1 MMVKNQWL
9 LRSFKHALNG
19 IKYMLSHEKNSRIH
33 LAATIIVVLL
43 SAWLKISTL
52 QWAVISIV
60 IGMVWAAELLN
71 TAIEAYFNLVHPEKS
86 DLVKAG
92 KDSAAGAVLVCA
104 LISVVVGLLILGPA
118 LFHKLIG

>member
-1 MMVKNQWL
+1 
-9 LRSFKHALNG
+9 
-19 IKYMLSHEKNSRIH
+19 MLSHEKNSRIH

-60 IGMVWAAELLN
+60 IGMVWVAELLN